1 MAHRTHSRP
10 TAITLRPVALAYRL
24 VALGLI
30 ATGVIRLLDLF
41 TADPSWKTLL
51 YFTALSNVA
60 ATVWMLFLV
69 VATVRDLTRHGARG
83 TTEPLPRIQGAVM
96 MALVVTMLVYT
107 VVLVPSLTQ
116 DPAYEAYTL
125 TDSLV
130 HVISPLLV
138 VGEWLL
144 LRTKGRMRWL
154 DPLAWTLFPLA
165 YLAFAFIYGALGGE
179 FEPGV
184 NHPYPFMDVGALGV
198 GGVALW
204 ILALVVVLE
213 AFGFLLVAI
222 DRGLGTLAAKRAQ
235 EVAPVRA
242 RV

>member
-1 MAHRTHSRP
+1 M
-10 TAITLRPVALAYRL
+10 ALAYRL

-60 ATVWMLFLV
+60 ATVWML
-69 VATVRDLTRHGARG
+69 
-83 TTEPLPRIQGAVM
+83 
-96 MALVVTMLVYT
+96 
-107 VVLVPSLTQ
+107 
-116 DPAYEAYTL
+116 
-125 TDSLV
+125 
-130 HVISPLLV
+130 
-138 VGEWLL
+138 WLL

-154 DPLAWTLFPLA
+154 DPLAWALFPLA